1 MVIKMEILFASVV
14 LFLLILIGLLLAIIA
29 GRLKD
34 LKPLAPL
41 VADKIERIER
51 IEIKGDV
58 TTLIPM
64 PMGSDMCKHDW
75 EIISKEKIE
84 GSYEKKV
91 ATIAKC
97 LKCGLLDKTVVTIKD
112 PVPPNPP
119 IPKSEC
125 KHNWQVEK
133 TININSAF
141 EQVAE
146 MAKSI
151 QVKNKT
157 TKEIKDI
164 SENLKLPDMTN
175 AKIDMFRKTYVS
187 IRVCKSCGEIY
198 TVKASNILED
208 ETEGEDLKE

>member
-34 LKPLAPL
+34 LKPLAPPA
-41 VADKIERIER
+41 VERIER

-58 TTLIPM
+58 TTLIPI

-84 GSYEKKV
+84 GSSEKKV

-112 PVPPNPP
+112 PVPPTPP

-125 KHNWQVEK
+125 KHNWQIEK
-133 TININSAF
+133 SVVIGSAF

-187 IRVCKSCGEIY
+187 IRVCKSCGEVH
-198 TVKASNILED
+198 TVKASNVLEN